1 LRVFKIALK
10 IIALSWLVVIFYFAG
25 YLIGHKNLV
34 FEKDYRPK
42 LVNLELKKPREVDF
56 GLFWKAW
63 EIVEQKYVGEFLPQK
78 LVYGAIKGMVEALDD
93 PYSSFLASEDNKRFL
108 EDLSGG
114 IEGIGAEL
122 AEEEGKIVVVAPLE
136 ESPAMRAGLKARD
149 IILQVN
155 DEDTSAMPLE
165 QAIDKIRGPAGT
177 EVKLLI
183 NRSDFTVPQEF
194 KIRREKIVIASV
206 KWEMRGNIGLIK
218 ITQFGEDTSELTQ
231 KAATEIAAKN
241 PRAVILDLRNNPGG
255 YLDSSI
261 DVASLFVSEG
271 QVIVKEQYKDGHI
284 EELKTTLKPKLADE
298 KIIVL
303 INEGSASAAEIVAG
317 ALRDLRGAILIGKA
331 TFGKGTVQE
340 LADLDSASFLRITVA
355 KWLTPQG
362 KVIDQEGIK
371 PEIEVDRTEADI
383 AAGRDPQLDK
393 ALDLGNNF

>member
-1 LRVFKIALK
+1 MRVFKIALK

-93 PYSSFLASEDNKRFL
+93 PYSSFLAPEDNKRFL

>member
-1 LRVFKIALK
+1 M
-10 IIALSWLVVIFYFAG
+10 
-25 YLIGHKNLV
+25 
-34 FEKDYRPK
+34 
-42 LVNLELKKPREVDF
+42 DF

-93 PYSSFLASEDNKRFL
+93 PYSSFLAPEDNKRFL

>member
-1 LRVFKIALK
+1 M
-10 IIALSWLVVIFYFAG
+10 VIFYFAG

-93 PYSSFLASEDNKRFL
+93 PYSSFLAPEDNKRFL

>member
-93 PYSSFLASEDNKRFL
+93 PYSSFLAPEDNKRFL

>member
-1 LRVFKIALK
+1 M
-10 IIALSWLVVIFYFAG
+10 VIFYFAG